1 MKELKKRNNQIDVA
15 RGIAILIVILGHS
28 FYSLDVPGGCCI
40 MNKVES

>member
-28 FYSLDVPGGCCI
+28 FYSLDAPL
-40 MNKVES
+40 N